1 MRNAEFEADLEGLS
15 SAEDFLDHFEID
27 YDQKI
32 VHVNRL
38 HILQR
43 FHDYLEKD
51 PQKPEGEE
59 LCEAYYKDWLTK
71 AYQDFVASDA
81 ATEKVFKVFQAAEP
95 QTVFVSLDSL
105 RK

>member
-1 MRNAEFEADLEGLS
+1 MRNAEFEHELQDLS

-27 YDQKI
+27 YDPKV

-51 PQKPEGEE
+51 PKEPQGEAD
-59 LCEAYYKDWLTK
+59 CEAYYKSFLIT
-71 AYQDFVASDA
+71 AYEDFVRSDA
-81 ATEKVFKVFQAAEP
+81 LTEKVFKVLQP
-95 QTVFVSLDSL
+95 QTAFVPLEL
-105 RK
+105 VRK